1 MPALELAGLPTREYA
16 KPCKPPGKNAEHEMR
31 DLGRWGNRGAEHGAE
46 NRFHWLALATGPD
59 GKSTGNKE
67 SKMTVDI
74 SNFIIATPLPISDT
88 NPISLDLIGW
98 RALIECPSVIAMLP
112 DGSLQ
117 MTAPTLG
124 ASSKSV
130 HRTRCEWKEPGY
142 WLFSSAA
149 DHWCRQEMRLTKVNS
164 LQKVVIGQIHVQGSE
179 RPPVKVF
186 WNKGKITLGFRSS
199 YLQDDPVNST
209 VLENVPLGALFKI
222 NIHANSTGAVSVS
235 ASCNGV
241 KSTSAIMRLDNTWDT
256 KTLAFHGG
264 VYNQIDYSETTDPED
279 GSICV
284 ISDLSITH
292 G

>member
-1 MPALELAGLPTREYA
+1 
-16 KPCKPPGKNAEHEMR
+16 
-31 DLGRWGNRGAEHGAE
+31 
-46 NRFHWLALATGPD
+46 
-59 GKSTGNKE
+59 
-67 SKMTVDI
+67 MTVDI
-74 SNFIIATPLPISDT
+74 SNFTIATPLPISDT
-88 NPISLDLIGW
+88 NPIALELIGW
-98 RALIECPSVIAMLP
+98 RALIECPDVISMLD

-124 ASSKSV
+124 ASSKSTL
-130 HRTRCEWKEPGY
+130 RTRCEWKEPGY

-149 DHWCRQEMRLTKVNS
+149 DHWNRQEMRLTKVNS
-164 LQKVVIGQIHVQGSE
+164 LQKVVIGQIHVKDSE

-186 WNKGKITLGFRSS
+186 WNKGKITMGFRTS

-209 VLENVPLGALFKI
+209 ILENVPLGALFKI
-222 NIHANSTGAVSVS
+222 NIHANSSGAVSVS

-264 VYNQIDYSETTDPED
+264 VYNQIDYSDTTDPLD
-279 GSICV
+279 GSVCI

-292 G
+292 A

>member
-1 MPALELAGLPTREYA
+1 
-16 KPCKPPGKNAEHEMR
+16 
-31 DLGRWGNRGAEHGAE
+31 
-46 NRFHWLALATGPD
+46 
-59 GKSTGNKE
+59 
-67 SKMTVDI
+67 MTVDI
-74 SNFIIATPLPISDT
+74 SNFTIATPLPISDT
-88 NPISLDLIGW
+88 NPIALELIGW
-98 RALIECPSVIAMLP
+98 RALLECPDIVSMLS

-124 ASSKSV
+124 ASSKSTK
-130 HRTRCEWKEPGY
+130 RTRCEWKEPGY

-149 DHWCRQEMRLTKVNS
+149 GHWSRQEMRVTKVNS
-164 LQKVVIGQIHVQGSE
+164 LQKVVIAQIHVKDSE

-186 WNKGKITLGFRSS
+186 WYKGKITMGFRSS

-222 NIHANSTGAVSVS
+222 NIHANSSGAVSVS
-235 ASCNGV
+235 ASCNGA
-241 KSTSAIMRLDNTWDT
+241 KSTSAIMRLDDTWET

-279 GSICV
+279 GSVCI